1 MLDGSYMFNAVR
13 LVEIPKKKGR
23 TRKLGVGSPREK
35 IVQKA
40 IQILLNA
47 IYEPLFLDCS
57 HGFRPNKSTHSALNK
72 LYLHGDNYA

>member
-1 MLDGSYMFNAVR
+1 MLDGSYKFSAVR
-13 LVEIPKKKGR
+13 IVEIAKKDGK

-40 IQILLNA
+40 LHILLSS
-47 IYEPLFLDCS
+47 IFEPLFLECS

-72 LYLHGDNYA
+72 LYMHGDDYS